1 MSQGDEKKGN
11 NMDTTKEN
19 LNGSKDR
26 LNYTEYSIAMGLVVT
41 ICFSITNRI
50 FYDINGSASDP
61 IFNPKDSYYVWL
73 MALIAALL
81 SNLLFNPKGRSVG
94 YFIIETWQGFPK
106 FFKAIFKAR
115 FFGAFYNAVLGSR
128 LRDFYVM
135 LLTMPFIAAI
145 HEISAYCGHPSNFL
159 IEGLVILGFL
169 VCFGICS
176 RLCAKWGW

>member
-1 MSQGDEKKGN
+1 MN
-11 NMDTTKEN
+11 IKE
-19 LNGSKDR
+19 R
-26 LNYTEYSIAMGLVVT
+26 LSDLEYRWAMALVYGGC
-41 ICFSITNRI
+41 ISITTRI

-61 IFNPKDSYYVWL
+61 IFDPKYSYYVWL
-73 MALIAALL
+73 VGLIAALL

-135 LLTMPFIAAI
+135 LLTIPFVVAM
-145 HEISAYCGHPSNFL
+145 HEISAYCGHPSNLL
-159 IEGLVILGFL
+159 IEGLVILGFQGFL
-169 VCFGICS
+169 K
-176 RLCAKWGW
+176 LCAKWGW

>member
-1 MSQGDEKKGN
+1 MN
-11 NMDTTKEN
+11 IKE
-19 LNGSKDR
+19 R
-26 LNYTEYSIAMGLVVT
+26 LSGTEYQWAVALVYGG
-41 ICFSITNRI
+41 CFSITNRI

-61 IFNPKDSYYVWL
+61 IFNPKVSYYVWL
-73 MALIAALL
+73 MGLIAALL

-115 FFGAFYNAVLGSR
+115 FFGAFYDAVLGAR

-135 LLTMPFIAAI
+135 LLTIPFIAAI

-159 IEGLVILGFL
+159 IEGLVMLGFL

-176 RLCAKWGW
+176 RLCVKLGW